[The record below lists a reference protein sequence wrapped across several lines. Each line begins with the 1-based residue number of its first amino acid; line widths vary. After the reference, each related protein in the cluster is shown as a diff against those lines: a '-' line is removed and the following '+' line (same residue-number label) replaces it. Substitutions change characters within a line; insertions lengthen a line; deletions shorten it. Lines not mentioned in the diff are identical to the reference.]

1 MSFDKFYFRNFGC
14 HLFQRYFRSNI
25 AISKT
30 SFWVRPLKIEHA
42 KRIVWLVLKKTLS
55 CVWCHASDRVCFT
68 ENTQMTSF
76 SFQLLV
82 RRGSLFLIFLDSSS
96 LFLLDWSGTH
106 LFGRALTRSHK
117 LLFLPMTTFLDAF
130 LKKRMAPP
138 SWKPEGIA
146 KCRLEICNWLVRN

>member
-1 MSFDKFYFRNFGC
+1 MSFDKFYFRNFGR
-14 HLFQRYFRSNI
+14 HLFQRYFWSNI

-42 KRIVWLVLKKTLS
+42 KLIIWLVLKKTLS

-68 ENTQMTSF
+68 ANTQMTNF
-76 SFQLLV
+76 SFQVLV
-82 RRGSLFLIFLDSSS
+82 RRRSLFLIFLDPSS
-96 LFLLDWSGTH
+96 LFLLDWLGTH
-106 LFGRALTRSHK
+106 LFGRTLTRSHK
-117 LLFLPMTTFLDAF
+117 LFFLPMDYFLDAF

-146 KCRLEICNWLVRN
+146 NCRLEICIWVVRN